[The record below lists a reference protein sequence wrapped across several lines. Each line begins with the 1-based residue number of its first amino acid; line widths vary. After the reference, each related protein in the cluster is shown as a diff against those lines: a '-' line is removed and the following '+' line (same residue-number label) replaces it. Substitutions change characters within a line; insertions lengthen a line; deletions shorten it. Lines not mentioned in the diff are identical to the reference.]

1 MYYVISY
8 DTFTGEYDGQSEFFT
23 LDDARTAAQQ
33 LLTEVT
39 PSFTVEIHED
49 SVFVETVK

>member
-8 DTFTGEYDGQSEFFT
+8 DTFTGEYNGESEFLT
-23 LDDARTAAQQ
+23 LDDARDAARQR
-33 LLTEVT
+33 LTEVT

-49 SVFVETVK
+49 SLFVKTVK

>member
-8 DTFTGEYDGQSEFFT
+8 DSVTGEYDGQSEFLT
-23 LDDARTAAQQ
+23 LNDARDSARP

-39 PSFTVEIHED
+39 PSFPVVIHED
-49 SVFVETVK
+49 SLSLAPVN

>member
-8 DTFTGEYDGQSEFFT
+8 DSVTGEYDGQSEFLT
-23 LDDARTAAQQ
+23 LNDARDAARQ

-49 SVFVETVK
+49 SLFVETVK